1 MSHQGEVVFEDRLHG
16 IFLGIIEGIKTGS
29 IKETENV
36 LRETTNAII
45 TLLEE
50 GYEKGD
56 DGRDSNR
63 E

>member
-1 MSHQGEVVFEDRLHG
+1 VFEDRLHG